1 MYRAKKGLSTR
12 SGGKP
17 TDHAFVDNDGIYDP
31 DCEAS
36 GVFKA
41 KQCNNTDICWCVNSA
56 GVRRTDKGGQDLKC
70 EKLVETVWVQAQLK
84 HKDGVNLDQAQLKSA
99 MANAIAER
107 YSVDAKLVT
116 DVTYDKDSRTILV
129 DLKKGTSNV
138 DIATVGYYMEKDIK
152 VLPLFYNDS
161 KKFSPSVDSKN
172 VEFENILVYYVDA
185 EPPTFTMKR
194 LTAGVVAVIVVVVL
208 AIIAGLVV
216 LFISNKRQASAMYQK
231 PETKRRTA
239 VQGYFHKTA
248 ASFSKNMR
256 SCCALLALALVAKA
270 SAQGC
275 VCNTMKWATCE
286 VTPGSCECT
295 AMVAEKS
302 KQVLNCNALI
312 PKCFLMK
319 AEVFRTQKGLSSR
332 SGGKPTEHA
341 FVDDDGIYD
350 PDCEANGVFKAKQC
364 AGSQT
369 CWWLQIQLKHM
380 EVQLPLNETQVK
392 TAITQTI
399 SQRYLLDE
407 KHVTDVKFFPFQ
419 YERESH
425 TVVVDL
431 KSDASGDG
439 DIATVGYYIEKDVK
453 RMTLF
458 RNAGNTLTASVNGT
472 QVDFESFMIYYVDE
486 KPPTFTTNR
495 VMGGVIAAT
504 VVIALAIVAVL
515 LLRVSIHVDYEI

>member
-1 MYRAKKGLSTR
+1 MAK
-12 SGGKP
+12 
-17 TDHAFVDNDGIYDP
+17 
-31 DCEAS
+31 
-36 GVFKA
+36 
-41 KQCNNTDICWCVNSA
+41 
-56 GVRRTDKGGQDLKC
+56 
-70 EKLVETVWVQAQLK
+70 
-84 HKDGVNLDQAQLKSA
+84 
-99 MANAIAER
+99 AISER
-107 YSVDAKLVT
+107 YSVDDKLVT

-208 AIIAGLVV
+208 AIVAGLVV
-216 LFISNKRQASAMYQK
+216 LFISKKRQESAMYQK
-231 PETKRRTA
+231 QEPL
-239 VQGYFHKTA
+239 H
-248 ASFSKNMR
+248 N
-256 SCCALLALALVAKA
+256 ALLYFYNGKLMNSTYDK
-270 SAQGC
+270 GC

-319 AEVFRTQKGLSSR
+319 AEVFRAQKGLSSR

-380 EVQLPLNETQVK
+380 EVQSPLNETQVK

-407 KHVTDVKFFPFQ
+407 KHVTDVK

-453 RMTLF
+453 RMTLL

-495 VMGGVIAAT
+495 VMGGVIAAI

-515 LLRVSIHVDYEI
+515 LLRDREMEVMHKEHP

>member
-1 MYRAKKGLSTR
+1 
-12 SGGKP
+12 
-17 TDHAFVDNDGIYDP
+17 
-31 DCEAS
+31 
-36 GVFKA
+36 
-41 KQCNNTDICWCVNSA
+41 
-56 GVRRTDKGGQDLKC
+56 
-70 EKLVETVWVQAQLK
+70 
-84 HKDGVNLDQAQLKSA
+84 
-99 MANAIAER
+99 
-107 YSVDAKLVT
+107 
-116 DVTYDKDSRTILV
+116 
-129 DLKKGTSNV
+129 
-138 DIATVGYYMEKDIK
+138 
-152 VLPLFYNDS
+152 
-161 KKFSPSVDSKN
+161 
-172 VEFENILVYYVDA
+172 
-185 EPPTFTMKR
+185 
-194 LTAGVVAVIVVVVL
+194 
-208 AIIAGLVV
+208 
-216 LFISNKRQASAMYQK
+216 
-231 PETKRRTA
+231 
-239 VQGYFHKTA
+239 
-248 ASFSKNMR
+248 MR

-275 VCNTMKWATCE
+275 VCNTMKWATCK

-319 AEVFRTQKGLSSR
+319 AEVFRAQKGLSTR

-364 AGSQT
+364 AGTQT
-369 CWWLQIQLKHM
+369 CWCVNSAGVRRTDKGDSGLKCNELVKTVWLQIQLKHI

-407 KHVTDVKFFPFQ
+407 KHVTDVK

-431 KSDASGDG
+431 KSDGSGDG

-453 RMTLF
+453 RMTVL

-495 VMGGVIAAT
+495 VMGGVIAAI

-515 LLRVSIHVDYEI
+515 LLRFAISRKKRRSQQYHKTQDREMEVMHNERP